1 MAQFMN
7 SSHDQYL
14 IIKDITK
21 TFGDL
26 VALNDISLSV
36 NEGEFVCLLGP
47 SGCGK
52 TTLLRIIAGLEQ
64 QNVGKIF
71 QAGQNISNFPPRL
84 RDFGIVFQSYAL
96 FPNLTAAENIAYGLE
111 NRKVSKDKIK
121 SRVTE
126 LLELIGLPEVGKKYP
141 AQLSG
146 GQQQRIALARALA
159 PSPGL
164 LLLDEPLS
172 ALDARVRIS
181 LRIEIKHLQNKLGV
195 TTVFVTHD
203 QEEALVMADRIV
215 VMDQGTIEQVGT
227 AEEIYSLPASPFV
240 ANFVGMMNFIP
251 ADTTYDPQTVQIDLL
266 TLHCDPPEEIGPG
279 QPVTVAIRPEDIH
292 IISDASRTQNTV
304 GVIVSEIEFLGS
316 FYRLTCD
323 LDDARQ
329 TKLLIEI
336 STHLMEQLTVEIG
349 NSLTLHL
356 PPENIRVY
364 PGSTASNLYNVNH
377 GTNYR

>member
-1 MAQFMN
+1 MHQ
-7 SSHDQYL
+7 SIESKSDPYL
-14 IIKDITK
+14 VIKNVTK

-26 VALNDISLSV
+26 VALKDVSLSV
-36 NEGEFVCLLGP
+36 DEGEFVCLLGP

-64 QNVGKIF
+64 QNIGQLH
-71 QAGQNISNFPPRL
+71 QAGRDISKLPPRE

-111 NRKVSKDKIK
+111 NRKVPRNEIK
-121 SRVTE
+121 SRVAE
-126 LLELIGLPEVGKKYP
+126 LLELIGLPDVGGKYP
-141 AQLSG
+141 AKLSG

-181 LRIEIKHLQNKLGV
+181 LRIEIKHLQNQLGV

-215 VMDQGTIEQVGT
+215 VMDQGTIEQVGH
-227 AEEIYSLPASPFV
+227 AEDIYRSPTSPFV

-251 ADTTYDPQTVQIDLL
+251 ARIEESLNLVKVGSIELECTTPEGIDP
-266 TLHCDPPEEIGPG
+266 GSN
-279 QPVTVAIRPEDIH
+279 VTVAIRPEEIR
-292 IISDASRTQNTV
+292 ISANDSQGKNVKRAK
-304 GVIVSEIEFLGS
+304 VIESEFLGS
-316 FYRLTCD
+316 FYRLTCQF
-323 LDDARQ
+323 DDEEDTQ
-329 TKLLIEI
+329 LLVEV
-336 STHLMEQLTVEIG
+336 SNNLMEELSIEVG
-349 NSLTLHL
+349 SDLNVHL
-356 PPENIRVY
+356 PAEIIRVY
-364 PGSTASNLYNVNH
+364 PGELNT
-377 GTNYR
+377 G

>member
-1 MAQFMN
+1 MN
-7 SSHDQYL
+7 QPSTQDSESYL
-14 IIKDITK
+14 IVNNITK

-26 VALNDISLSV
+26 IALNNVSLSV

-64 QNVGKIF
+64 QNTGEIH
-71 QAGQNISNFPPRL
+71 QAGKDISRLPPRE

-96 FPNLTAAENIAYGLE
+96 FPNLTAADNIAYGLE
-111 NRKVSKDKIK
+111 NRKVPKEEIK

-126 LLELIGLPEVGKKYP
+126 LLELIGLPDVGEKYP

-146 GQQQRIALARALA
+146 GQQQRVALARALA

-181 LRIEIKHLQNKLGV
+181 LRIEIKHLQHRLGV

-203 QEEALVMADRIV
+203 QEEALVMADRII
-215 VMDQGTIEQVGT
+215 VMDQGTIEQVGNS
-227 AEEIYSLPASPFV
+227 EQIYRSPASPFV

-251 ADTTYDPQTVQIDLL
+251 AETADTPNNLKIGSI
-266 TLHCDPPEEIGPG
+266 TLESKTPDGLG
-279 QPVTVAIRPEDIH
+279 SNLPVTVAIRPEEIRITGQD
-292 IISDASRTQNTV
+292 SPGKNTNEV
-304 GVIVSEIEFLGS
+304 TVIESEFLGS
-316 FYRLTCD
+316 FYRLICQLKDENRTQ
-323 LDDARQ
+323 LLVEVSNNLMEELSIEVG
-329 TKLLIEI
+329 TKLF
-336 STHLMEQLTVEIG
+336 V
-349 NSLTLHL
+349 HL
-356 PPENIRVY
+356 PPEVIRVY
-364 PGSTASNLYNVNH
+364 PGRLSNNS
-377 GTNYR
+377 

>member
-1 MAQFMN
+1 MQQSTDSNNAP
-7 SSHDQYL
+7 YL
-14 IIKDITK
+14 IIKNVTK

-26 VALNDISLSV
+26 VALNNISLSV

-64 QNVGKIF
+64 QNIGQVH
-71 QAGQNISNFPPRL
+71 QAGIDISHFPPRD

-96 FPNLTAAENIAYGLE
+96 FPNLTASENIAYGLE
-111 NRKVSKDKIK
+111 NRKFPKAEIK
-121 SRVTE
+121 ARVAE

-146 GQQQRIALARALA
+146 GQQQRVALARALA

-181 LRIEIKHLQNKLGV
+181 LRIEIKQLQHRLGI

-203 QEEALVMADRIV
+203 QEEALVMADRII
-215 VMDQGTIEQVGT
+215 VMDQGTIEQVGNS
-227 AEEIYSLPASPFV
+227 EHIYRSPTTPFV

-251 ADTTYDPQTVQIDLL
+251 AKTTDIPNKLNIGSISLKGT
-266 TLHCDPPEEIGPG
+266 TPEGLG
-279 QPVTVAIRPEDIH
+279 TDQPVTVAIRPEEIRIAATD
-292 IISDASRTQNTV
+292 SPLENVNEVR
-304 GVIVSEIEFLGS
+304 VIESEFLGS
-316 FYRLTCD
+316 FYRLICQ
-323 LDDARQ
+323 LDDEYHTQ
-329 TKLLIEI
+329 LLVEV
-336 STHLMEQLTVEIG
+336 SNNLMEELKIQVG
-349 NSLTLHL
+349 STLFIHL
-356 PPENIRVY
+356 PPETIRVY
-364 PGSTASNLYNVNH
+364 PGKF
-377 GTNYR
+377 G

>member
-1 MAQFMN
+1 MQLSTDGKN
-7 SSHDQYL
+7 DSYL
-14 IIKDITK
+14 IIENVTK

-26 VALNDISLSV
+26 VALNNVSLSV
-36 NEGEFVCLLGP
+36 AEGEFVCLLGP

-64 QNVGKIF
+64 QNVGHIH
-71 QAGQNISNFPPRL
+71 QAGADISQKPPRE

-111 NRKVSKDKIK
+111 NRKVPKEEIK
-121 SRVTE
+121 ERVAE
-126 LLELIGLPEVGKKYP
+126 LLELIGLPDVGKKYP
-141 AQLSG
+141 AMLSG

-181 LRIEIKHLQNKLGV
+181 LRIEIKHLQNRLGV

-227 AEEIYSLPASPFV
+227 AEEIYSSPASPFV

-251 ADTTYDPQTVQIDLL
+251 AETTINPNTVQIDSL
-266 TLHCDPPEEIGPG
+266 TLHCDTPEDVGPH
-279 QPVTVAIRPEDIH
+279 QPVTVAVRPEDVH
-292 IISDASRTQNTV
+292 VTTDQDQDQNFV
-304 GVIVSEIEFLGS
+304 QVSVSEVEFLGS
-316 FYRLTCD
+316 FYRLTCK
-323 LDDARQ
+323 LDDAKQ
-329 TKLLIEI
+329 TQLLIEV
-336 STHLMEQLTVEIG
+336 STHLMEQLSFEIG
-349 NSLTLHL
+349 SSLFVHL
-356 PPENIRVY
+356 SPDNIRVY
-364 PGSTASNLYNVNH
+364 PGLTTLNLL
-377 GTNYR
+377 

>member
-1 MAQFMN
+1 MPEKEP
-7 SSHDQYL
+7 YL
-14 IIKDITK
+14 VVEDITK
-21 TFGDL
+21 TFGEL
-26 VALNDISLSV
+26 VALRDISLSV

-71 QAGQNISNFPPRL
+71 QAGEDISRRPPRE

-96 FPNLTAAENIAYGLE
+96 FPNLTAEENIAYGLE
-111 NRKVSKDKIK
+111 NRKVPRDEIR
-121 SRVTE
+121 SRVAE
-126 LLELIGLPEVGKKYP
+126 LLELIGLPDVGKKYP

-146 GQQQRIALARALA
+146 GQQQRVALARALA

-181 LRIEIKHLQNKLGV
+181 LRIEIKQLQHRLGV

-215 VMDQGTIEQVGT
+215 VMDQGTIEQVGN
-227 AEEIYSLPASPFV
+227 AEQIYRSPVSPFV

-251 ADTTYDPQTVQIDLL
+251 GI
-266 TLHCDPPEEIGPG
+266 IGDQPG
-279 QPVTVAIRPEDIH
+279 QLKVGQISLEGDLPEGVHPGKKVTLAIRPEEIN
-292 IISDASRTQNTV
+292 IIRETADFMNTSKV
-304 GVIVSEIEFLGS
+304 TVIESEFLGAVN
-316 FYRLTCD
+316 RLICK
-323 LDDARQ
+323 LDEDTGTQVLVEVSNNLMKEMA
-329 TKLLIEI
+329 IEI
-336 STHLMEQLTVEIG
+336 GSRLFIHF
-349 NSLTLHL
+349 
-356 PPENIRVY
+356 PPEIIRVY
-364 PGSTASNLYNVNH
+364 PDRL
-377 GTNYR
+377 TNIN

>member
-1 MAQFMN
+1 MMHMMQSSTDAKNN
-7 SSHDQYL
+7 SYL
-14 IIKDITK
+14 VIENITK

-26 VALNDISLSV
+26 VALNNVSLSV
-36 NEGEFVCLLGP
+36 DEGEFVCLLGP

-64 QNVGKIF
+64 QNVGQIF
-71 QAGQNISNFPPRL
+71 QAGENISKFPPRQ

-121 SRVTE
+121 SRVAE
-126 LLELIGLPEVGKKYP
+126 LLELIGLPDVGKKYP
-141 AQLSG
+141 AMLSG

-181 LRIEIKHLQNKLGV
+181 LRIEIKHLQKRLGV

-215 VMDQGTIEQVGT
+215 VMDQGTIEQVGN
-227 AEEIYSLPASPFV
+227 AEQIYSSPVSPFV

-251 ADTTYDPQTVQIDLL
+251 AKTSDKPNSVQIDSL
-266 TLHCDPPEEIGPG
+266 TLLCETPENVDSH
-279 QPVTVAIRPEDIH
+279 QPVTVAIRPEDVH
-292 IISDASRTQNTV
+292 ITTDQSQSQN
-304 GVIVSEIEFLGS
+304 IVSVTVTEVEFLGS
-316 FYRLTCD
+316 FYRLTCE
-323 LDDARQ
+323 LDDTSQ
-329 TKLLIEI
+329 THLLVEV
-336 STHLMEQLTVEIG
+336 STHLMEQLSLEKG
-349 NSLTLHL
+349 NVMVVHL
-356 PPENIRVY
+356 SPDNIRVY
-364 PGSTASNLYNVNH
+364 PGSTSLNLL
-377 GTNYR
+377 

>member
-1 MAQFMN
+1 MEK
-7 SSHDQYL
+7 SSDPTNDQYL

-26 VALNDISLSV
+26 VALNNVSLSV
-36 NEGEFVCLLGP
+36 DEGEFVCLLGP

-52 TTLLRIIAGLEQ
+52 TTLLRIIAGLEK
-64 QNVGKIF
+64 QNVGQIF
-71 QAGQNISNFPPRL
+71 QDGVDISRFPPRQ

-96 FPNLTAAENIAYGLE
+96 FPNLTAADNIAYGLE
-111 NRKVSKDKIK
+111 NRKVAKEKIK

-126 LLELIGLPEVGKKYP
+126 LLELIGLPDVGEKYP

-181 LRIEIKHLQNKLGV
+181 LRIEIKHLQNRLGV

-203 QEEALVMADRIV
+203 QEEALVMADQIV

-227 AEEIYSLPASPFV
+227 AEQIYSSPTSPFV

-251 ADTTYDPQTVQIDLL
+251 AMTTNIPDTVQIDSLNL
-266 TLHCDPPEEIGPG
+266 VCDLPDDIGPN
-279 QPVTVAIRPEDIH
+279 QTVTVAIRPEDVH
-292 IISDASRTQNTV
+292 ITSEDSQEQNAI
-304 GVIVSEIEFLGS
+304 GVTISEIEFLGS
-316 FYRLTCD
+316 FYRLTCEIN
-323 LDDARQ
+323 DARQ
-329 TKLLIEI
+329 TRLLIEV
-336 STHLMEQLTVEIG
+336 STHLMEQRSIIVGTKIFV
-349 NSLTLHL
+349 HL
-356 PPENIRVY
+356 SPENIRVY
-364 PGSTASNLYNVNH
+364 PGTTAMTL
-377 GTNYR
+377 

>member
-1 MAQFMN
+1 MQHSNASNNGSF
-7 SSHDQYL
+7 L
-14 IIKDITK
+14 IVKQITK

-26 VALNDISLSV
+26 VALNDVSLSV

-64 QNVGKIF
+64 QNVGQIF
-71 QAGQNISNFPPRL
+71 QAGQDISRLPPRQ

-111 NRKVSKDKIK
+111 NRKVSKDQIK
-121 SRVTE
+121 SRVKE
-126 LLELIGLPEVGKKYP
+126 LLELIGLPEVGEKYP

-181 LRIEIKHLQNKLGV
+181 LRIEIKHLQHRLGV

-227 AEEIYSLPASPFV
+227 AEQIYSTPASPFV

-251 ADTTYDPQTVQIDLL
+251 AKTTDKPETVQIDSLKLL
-266 TLHCDPPEEIGPG
+266 CDPPEDIGPN
-279 QPVTVAIRPEDIH
+279 QPVTVAIRPEDVH
-292 IISDASRTQNTV
+292 ITPDAGKTQNTL
-304 GVIVSEIEFLGS
+304 GVTVLEIEFLGS
-316 FYRLTCD
+316 FYRLTCGLED
-323 LDDARQ
+323 TQQDQ
-329 TKLLIEI
+329 LLIEV
-336 STHLMEQLTVEIG
+336 SSHLMEQLSIEVG
-349 NSLTLHL
+349 NKMFVNLS
-356 PPENIRVY
+356 PDNIRVY
-364 PGSTASNLYNVNH
+364 PGLSATNL
-377 GTNYR
+377 